1 MNRYT
6 QLTEKQRYLIEHFIK
21 AGFSQTEISN
31 NLGVHKSTISRE
43 LRRNSCGARYLA
55 QRAQSRT
62 DERRADNQKRV
73 SEPLLRFAELFLTY
87 DWSPQQV
94 CGWLRENLDLRVSHQ
109 RLYHHVWEDR
119 ERGGNLYTHLRC
131 GRKKK
136 RPHGSSDGRGQIL
149 DRVSIEQRPEEVEQK
164 LRVGHWELDT
174 VSGSRERGCY
184 LVTVVERKT
193 RLTLVVRVESKNS
206 DVVAAAV
213 VKMLAP
219 YKDTVHSIT
228 SDNGKEFARHKLISE
243 KLEADFYF
251 ARPYRSGDRGLCE
264 NTIGL
269 LRQYFAKGSDF
280 SAITEEQIA
289 EATERLNNRPRRGL
303 GFKTPNQLFFGTD
316 PELHFTFETALRLS
330 LRYQGH

>member
-43 LRRNSCGARYLA
+43 LRRNSCGQRYRA
-55 QRAQSRT
+55 QGAQSRT
-62 DERRADNQKRV
+62 DKRRADNRKRI
-73 SEPLLRFAELFLTY
+73 SEPLLRFAQLFLGY

-94 CGWLRENLDLRVSHQ
+94 CGWFRKNLDLRISHQ
-109 RLYHHVWEDR
+109 RLYDHIWEDR

-136 RPHGSSDGRGQIL
+136 RPHGSSDGRGQIS
-149 DRVSIEQRPEEVEQK
+149 DRVSIEQRPEEAEQK
-164 LRVGHWELDT
+164 LRVGDWELDT
-174 VSGSRERGCY
+174 VAGSREKGFY
-184 LVTVVERKT
+184 LVALVERRT
-193 RLTLVVRVESKNS
+193 RLTLAARVESRNS

-213 VKMLAP
+213 VEMLTP

-243 KLEADFYF
+243 KLQADFYF

-280 SAITEEQIA
+280 SSITKEQTA
-289 EATERLNNRPRRGL
+289 EAVEKLNNRPRRGL
-303 GFKTPNQLFFGTD
+303 GFKTPNQLFFGID
-316 PELHFTFETALRLS
+316 PKLHFILETAT
-330 LRYQGH
+330 